1 MQHNIRRN
9 KRVFEYLNQ
18 QLRRLQ
24 WNVPVT
30 IIFRE
35 FIFENLSVS
44 ESKETLN
51 YSSGPVQ
58 ENILDVEAVLIET
71 LKFIGLLEVSTNEHE
86 LRSLVERKKEI
97 KYGRELTDF
106 DKILKAIMTVPN
118 KKEKE

>member
-51 YSSGPVQ
+51 YSGGPIE
-58 ENILDVEAVLIET
+58 ENILDIEAVLIET
-71 LKFIGLLEVSTNEHE
+71 LKFIGLLEVATNEHE

-97 KYGRELTDF
+97 KYGGELTDF